1 MKFRKRFAA
10 AALCAVTALTQTL
23 SVMPTVNAAEELKDA
38 LANDSGLDIDFARAL
53 QYSIYFYDANM
64 CGTEVDENNR
74 YTWRGDC
81 HTYDATCEL
90 IAGITDFKGTNLSQS
105 FIDKYKDILDPDGD
119 GCVDVAGGFHD
130 AGDHVEFGMPENY
143 SAAALGWGYYEF
155 RDSYVKTGQDNHI
168 ETILRYFNDY
178 LMKCTFLDDSGKVIA
193 HCYQVGDGDNDHSF
207 WNSPEVDEMP
217 RPAFFLT
224 EEKPQID
231 YTTSAAASLALNYL
245 NFKDTDEEYAEKCLD
260 YAKALWKFSTDALD
274 KAGIK
279 SQDDDLIAV
288 LSDNGD
294 GPKGYYRS
302 EKWVD
307 DFCWAA
313 GWLFLC
319 TEDVSYLEAGAPF
332 YDYYAPSGWCFCWN
346 DVWSGA
352 ACVWAR
358 INQEYPDVD
367 LINMLRTAQGKNQ
380 YVFENIWEQV
390 QKCLPTWQGLETP
403 QGYAFLNMWGSA
415 RYNTAMQL
423 IGLVYDKYTNNG
435 KPGEFS
441 EWAKRQMEYLM
452 GDNDITF
459 EEAEKTGGP
468 THGSRSFIVG
478 YNENSAKYPHHR
490 AASGLTKCEDPD
502 EHRYVLFGALAG
514 GPGSADEHN
523 DMTSDWIDNEVTI
536 DYNAAFVGACAGL
549 YAYYGTPDMQPTK
562 DFPPK
567 PSYSAAE
574 GGGNNYW
581 VDACGI
587 DDLNADG
594 CGVTKV
600 SLMVRTD
607 STKAAKDISVRY
619 YFDSSEISN
628 VNNVKP
634 SELYDQAAV
643 EAAPAD
649 GVISGPYKY
658 DKKDNIYYIEVK
670 WDGYTIANSGK
681 KYQFTVGMYYGD
693 KWDPTND
700 PGYKDLKIYEVDDA
714 FFGTGNEVR
723 TDNIC
728 VYSGDKL
735 VGGIEPDGSV
745 PEIPTEAPSEDTP
758 TSTPV
763 ISSGGATSSATAENY
778 GDSNCDEVV
787 NLADAVLI
795 MQYKANPSKYTIT
808 DQGAVNADVSGDGDG
823 VTNKD
828 ALAIQMY
835 LLGLITVLSE

>member
-155 RDSYVKTGQDNHI
+155 RDSYVKTGQDDHI
-168 ETILRYFNDY
+168 ETILRCFNDY

-245 NFKDTDEEYAEKCLD
+245 NFKDTDAEYAEKCLD

-279 SQDDDLIAV
+279 SLDDDLIAV
-288 LSDNGD
+288 LSDNAD

-459 EEAEKTGGP
+459 EESEKTGGP

-567 PSYSAAE
+567 PSYSAGE

-628 VNNVKP
+628 VNSVKP

-658 DKKDNIYYIEVK
+658 DKKDNTYYIEVK

-745 PEIPTEAPSEDTP
+745 PEIPTQAPSEDTT
-758 TSTPV
+758 TSTPAT
-763 ISSGGATSSATAENY
+763 SSGGATSSAIAANY

-835 LLGLITVLSE
+835 LLGLITVLPE

>member
-155 RDSYVKTGQDNHI
+155 RDSYVKTGQDDHI
-168 ETILRYFNDY
+168 ETILRCFNDY

-245 NFKDTDEEYAEKCLD
+245 NFKDTDAEYAEKCLD

-279 SQDDDLIAV
+279 SLDDDLIAV
-288 LSDNGD
+288 LSDNAD

-628 VNNVKP
+628 VNSVKP

-658 DKKDNIYYIEVK
+658 DKKDNTYYIEVK

-745 PEIPTEAPSEDTP
+745 PEIPTQAPSEDTT
-758 TSTPV
+758 TSTPAT
-763 ISSGGATSSATAENY
+763 SSGGATSSAIAANY

-835 LLGLITVLSE
+835 LLGLITVLPE